1 MGFLRKLVNS
11 FLKQNGKEHLVILS
25 FDKKDVSFWQFTL
38 ANFDVLIDYL
48 NNNLISCYESGD
60 VVSAARLRVNIAEIK
75 MEKFA
80 LEERI
85 RKENQ

>member
-1 MGFLRKLVNS
+1 
-11 FLKQNGKEHLVILS
+11 
-25 FDKKDVSFWQFTL
+25 
-38 ANFDVLIDYL
+38 VLIDYL

-60 VVSAARLRVNIAEIK
+60 VVSAARLRINIAEIK